1 MNNMNLNS
9 ATSANPEPILELK
22 DVQKWYSVNQSL
34 INQLFG
40 RNISHVKAVDG
51 VSLTVNKGEILGLVG
66 QSGSGKS
73 TLGEL
78 IVRLQEPTRGTI
90 LLRGI
95 DIATLKGSA
104 LKDFRRRVQIIFQ
117 DPYSTLNP
125 RFSIYQ
131 TVAEPL
137 IVNGIRDRTDLRR
150 RVRTALTRA
159 GLEANDQFLEAFPHH
174 LSGGQRQR
182 VSIARA
188 IVLEPELI
196 IADEAVSMLDVSV
209 RSGILNLL
217 NSLRNELDLSVIFIS
232 HDLSTIQHLCDR
244 VAVMYLGKIME
255 IGPVK
260 QVTNRAYHPYSR
272 TLLKAVPVVD
282 PNVKRKRTGVGKE
295 PPSSIDLPSGCRFAA
310 GCEFATS
317 DCVESEPSL
326 IELETN
332 RWARCIHPRYEPVW
346 E

>member
-125 RFSIYQ
+125 RFFIYQ

-137 IVNGIRDRTDLRR
+137 IVNGIRDRT
-150 RVRTALTRA
+150 
-159 GLEANDQFLEAFPHH
+159 
-174 LSGGQRQR
+174 
-182 VSIARA
+182 
-188 IVLEPELI
+188 
-196 IADEAVSMLDVSV
+196 
-209 RSGILNLL
+209 
-217 NSLRNELDLSVIFIS
+217 
-232 HDLSTIQHLCDR
+232 
-244 VAVMYLGKIME
+244 
-255 IGPVK
+255 
-260 QVTNRAYHPYSR
+260 
-272 TLLKAVPVVD
+272 
-282 PNVKRKRTGVGKE
+282 
-295 PPSSIDLPSGCRFAA
+295 
-310 GCEFATS
+310 
-317 DCVESEPSL
+317 
-326 IELETN
+326 
-332 RWARCIHPRYEPVW
+332 
-346 E
+346 